1 MTGLLTRRS
10 RDTPLRPRRLVALVA
25 RLRPTGRQPLAI
37 AAAICTFACLQATT
51 ARAWDA
57 REPGAAPPSLRG
69 MAGAG
74 IAAALGT
81 GALFTNPAAL
91 SAQPGQNIELG
102 LARDQRPGRT
112 GFWVGSVDGNRGGI
126 AGGTIYSFE
135 TGVRADGRSRSG
147 SDWRSGIAL
156 GVHGDSASF
165 VLGGCMRRLGLDLGA
180 GGGEA
185 KRSISGWT
193 GDLGLAASLGDVV
206 HLGAVWR
213 DITSIDDSVAGRAET
228 TSRVGGGLAI
238 SAGPVLLAADALW
251 RLDDS
256 VAQWHAG
263 ATVAIAGVVQV
274 RAGWRLDPGSVARQL
289 IAGGL
294 GLRIEQYGVDVALE
308 LDPAQPS
315 RFRFALS
322 LVVGIPYVLGG

>member
-1 MTGLLTRRS
+1 MRPNARPSRNDSRS
-10 RDTPLRPRRLVALVA
+10 RSRLLLDFGPL
-25 RLRPTGRQPLAI
+25 LRVGGGPAAI
-37 AAAICTFACLQATT
+37 ATALCAIACLPAQSAL
-51 ARAWDA
+51 AWDA
-57 REPGAAPPSLRG
+57 REPGAMPPSLRG

-91 SAQPGQNIELG
+91 SAQPGQNIEIG

-112 GFWVGSVDGNRGGI
+112 GFWVGSVDGNRGGV
-126 AGGTIYSFE
+126 AGGTVYSFE
-135 TGVRADGRSRSG
+135 TGERADGRTRSG

-156 GVHGDSASF
+156 GLHGDSGSF
-165 VLGGCMRRLGLDLGA
+165 VLGGCLRRLGLDLGA
-180 GGGEA
+180 GGGEK
-185 KRSISGWT
+185 KRSFSGWT

-213 DITSIDDSVAGRAET
+213 DITHVEDSAAARAET

-251 RLDDS
+251 RLDDA

-294 GLRIEQYGVDVALE
+294 GVRIERYGVDAAFE
-308 LDPAQPS
+308 FDPAQPS

-322 LVVGIPYVLGG
+322 LVGGIPYVLGG